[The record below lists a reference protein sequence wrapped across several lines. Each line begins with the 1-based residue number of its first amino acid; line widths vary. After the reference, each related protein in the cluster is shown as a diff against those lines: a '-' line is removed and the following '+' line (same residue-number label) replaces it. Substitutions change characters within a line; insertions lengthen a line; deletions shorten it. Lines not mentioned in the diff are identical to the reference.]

1 MGTLLVASE
10 LLEAKE
16 SRWDVSS
23 HLLKYVAPATLVSA
37 VAVLLTVGV
46 SAAQAA
52 VVIRGRGASSSTL
65 SLGHS
70 GTSVGLI
77 SASLVALALVV
88 GGVVYAIVV
97 DRRLV
102 TPATPVAQPTPLSGG
117 GSQPEQER
125 KAA

>member
-1 MGTLLVASE
+1 M
-10 LLEAKE
+10 
-16 SRWDVSS
+16 
-23 HLLKYVAPATLVSA
+23 APATLVVA

-65 SLGHS
+65 PLGHS

-77 SASLVALALVV
+77 IVSLVALALVV
-88 GGVVYAIVV
+88 GGVIYAIVA
-97 DRRLV
+97 DRHLV
-102 TPATPVAQPTPLSGG
+102 TPAMAGAQPTPLSDGR
-117 GSQPEQER
+117 SETEQQR